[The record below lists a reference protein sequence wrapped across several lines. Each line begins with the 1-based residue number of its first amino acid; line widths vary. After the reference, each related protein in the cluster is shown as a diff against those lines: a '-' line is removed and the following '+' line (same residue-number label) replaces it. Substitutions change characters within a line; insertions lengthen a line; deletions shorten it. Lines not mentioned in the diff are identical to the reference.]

1 MDDRTIKLA
10 LLGDKAAQERLTER
24 GELLPCAHC
33 KGKGKVS
40 FKDYRFIGKN
50 FNGDRKI
57 VYRVQIICNKCRSR
71 GKPIFTVP
79 LVNPNPYITKWGNCY
94 CKKSDVCNNET
105 KRFSI
110 YVEAA
115 IREWNARAPILTPEE
130 LKKLEESL

>member
-1 MDDRTIKLA
+1 MDDIKLA

-33 KGKGKVS
+33 KGNGKVS

-50 FNGDRKI
+50 FKGDRKI

-71 GKPIFTVP
+71 GKPIFTEP
-79 LVNPNPYITKWGNCY
+79 LVNPNPYITKWGNCS
-94 CKKSDVCNNET
+94 CQDSEVCNEET
-105 KRFSI
+105 KRFSS

-115 IREWNARAPILTPEE
+115 IREWNTRAPILSPEE
-130 LKKLEESL
+130 LEKLEESL